1 MIWKEAN
8 NFNFKKKKIKDLKIY
23 LGSSCSTGLY
33 KKRRGKILYDM
44 TKVTF

>member
-8 NFNFKKKKIKDLKIY
+8 NFNFKTKLKDSKIY

-44 TKVTF
+44 I